1 MTPWAMAELDP
12 ERIAAYLARRFPGC
26 CVWLGEYTGNWWAM
40 TGDRLIEAPDP
51 ATLER
56 LLYALARRAHAR
68 RYAAPPEPHG
78 RAGHAPTSPGVPSGR
93 ARKAHRRAGEADRA
107 AGPGRPAAAAVRLV
121 RGRRGVVI
129 RRRICDR

>member
-12 ERIAAYLARRFPGC
+12 ERIAAELARRFPGC

-68 RYAAPPEPHG
+68 RYAAPRTARLGGSRPHL
-78 RAGHAPTSPGVPSGR
+78 
-93 ARKAHRRAGEADRA
+93 
-107 AGPGRPAAAAVRLV
+107 PGRPVRPCPQGAPPCGRGGSSGGPGAACCGGCSARSWSSRGGDPAANL
-121 RGRRGVVI
+121 
-129 RRRICDR
+129 

>member
-12 ERIAAYLARRFPGC
+12 ERIAAELARRFPGC

-68 RYAAPPEPHG
+68 RYAAPQNRTAG
-78 RAGHAPTSPGVPSGR
+78 RVTPPPPRASRPAVPARRTAVR
-93 ARKAHRRAGEADRA
+93 ARRIERRPRGGLLR
-107 AGPGRPAAAAVRLV
+107 RLF
-121 RGRRGVVI
+121 GSFVVVEGW
-129 RRRICDR
+129 